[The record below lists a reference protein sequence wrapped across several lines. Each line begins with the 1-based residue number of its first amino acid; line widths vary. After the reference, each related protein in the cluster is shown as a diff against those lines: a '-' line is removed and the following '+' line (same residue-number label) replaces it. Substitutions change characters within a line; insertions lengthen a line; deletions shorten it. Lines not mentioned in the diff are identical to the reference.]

1 MNFLEECRF
10 TNKQIKELEA
20 NIPST
25 IKKTLIENKKLVTAN
40 LKYLIDLGVTNAYNI
55 FSNYYDM
62 FLMDYSNFVEIFN
75 KYEESD
81 LIDKLNKNVAIIEYL

>member
-20 NIPST
+20 NIPNT

-40 LKYLIDLGVTNAYNI
+40 LKYLIDLGVTNTYNI

>member
-40 LKYLIDLGVTNAYNI
+40 LKYLIDLGVTNTYNI